1 MWLSLLYKEVFMRLV
16 KVKQSFFD
24 LCEQNGAESQLLKT
38 KDGRPGVLMVKLN
51 YKGKERDFIVPLRSN
66 IPNKAEEWEFK
77 KLPPNKDTKPGNH
90 HGIHYIKIFPI
101 KKQYIDK
108 YHIDQ
113 SSYLQTVKG
122 IIDKSTKEIVDACQN
137 YLKEYENGNKH
148 RFSPDIDAIIDVLDG
163 EGVGNNK

>member
-1 MWLSLLYKEVFMRLV
+1 MKLV

-24 LCEQNGAESQLLKT
+24 LCEKHGVERQLLKT
-38 KDGRPGVLMVKLN
+38 KDGRPSVLLVMLH
-51 YKGKERDFIVPLRSN
+51 YRGKDRDFIVPLRSN

-108 YHIDQ
+108 YHIDK
-113 SSYLQTVKG
+113 SGYLQMIKS
-122 IIDKSTKEIVDACQN
+122 IIDKSTKEIVEACQK
-137 YLKEYENGNKH
+137 YLEQYEKGDKH
-148 RFSPDIDAIIDVLDG
+148 CFSPDIDAIISLLEKDTTD
-163 EGVGNNK
+163 